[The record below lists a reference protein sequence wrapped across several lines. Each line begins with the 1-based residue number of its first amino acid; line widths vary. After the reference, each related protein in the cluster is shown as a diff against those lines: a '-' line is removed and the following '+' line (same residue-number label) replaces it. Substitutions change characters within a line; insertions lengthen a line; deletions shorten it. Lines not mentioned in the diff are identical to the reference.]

1 MSALCNTLFSSRGS
15 ILYAPSSSPTSLE
28 RRRRCSGRC
37 SSSGKSSSSGRRKLS
52 VVNRAVP
59 DGVRYEYTSDDERF
73 MLRAIELANTVTYEE
88 HTNPNPIVGCVLVD
102 PSTNEI
108 VGEGYHPKAGEPHAE
123 VHALRAAGKKAKGA
137 TAYVT
142 LEPCNHFGRTAA
154 CSRALVDAGVKRVL
168 IGAYDTDPRVAG
180 GGMKT
185 LLDRG
190 IEVVCGCKE
199 REATEMN
206 RAFFDRIEKER
217 LEKEE
222 QTRRRNKT

>member
-1 MSALCNTLFSSRGS
+1 MSALCVTLLSSRGS
-15 ILYAPSSSPTSLE
+15 ILYAPSSPTSLE
-28 RRRRCSGRC
+28 RGRRSSFGRC
-37 SSSGKSSSSGRRKLS
+37 SSSGKSSSSTRKLS
-52 VVNRAVP
+52 VVNQAVP

-199 REATEMN
+199 KEATEMN

-217 LEKEE
+217 LEKEA
-222 QTRRRNKT
+222 QTRQNKT

>member
-1 MSALCNTLFSSRGS
+1 MFASTIPQEISDPSLIVCLFLS
-15 ILYAPSSSPTSLE
+15 LSSPSVHTDMSYHLHML
-28 RRRRCSGRC
+28 CSR
-37 SSSGKSSSSGRRKLS
+37 SLS
-52 VVNRAVP
+52 VSLKNSLFVLNSR
-59 DGVRYEYTSDDERF
+59 RTQTTEYTSDDERF

-199 REATEMN
+199 KEATEMN

-217 LEKEE
+217 LEKEA
-222 QTRRRNKT
+222 QTRRNKT

>member
-1 MSALCNTLFSSRGS
+1 MSALVNTLLSSRGS
-15 ILYAPSSSPTSLE
+15 ILYAPSSPTSLE
-28 RRRRCSGRC
+28 RRISSFDRC
-37 SSSGKSSSSGRRKLS
+37 SSSGKSSSRRSKLS
-52 VVNRAVP
+52 VVNQAVP

-199 REATEMN
+199 KEATEMN

-217 LEKEE
+217 LEKEA
-222 QTRRRNKT
+222 QTRQNKT

>member
-37 SSSGKSSSSGRRKLS
+37 SSSGKSSSSRRRKLS